1 MDKEREMITT
11 NEAAEI
17 LKVKPSTIHKYVKQG
32 ELKPVYED
40 NWHID
45 NTKLFYKEDVLEL
58 SKKKGKPGITTGEA
72 SKLLGLHTATIFQYI
87 QQGLLAADKKLYKG
101 REFYFISPEELE
113 RFKSFYEEQKRNEG
127 KDFYDKDTNYAWYQ
141 EFLSP
146 EGKDS
151 NFLLLN
157 EDRQPYLQTQNG
169 EHIPYKEIEKAGY
182 KPVKKISDIGYK
194 TQKGFAKFSFMESQ
208 EFYRTMGLFYSKLG
222 PKNIKVFLDKKNKIT
237 VEVKPILIKDDI
249 PDYIFSLLEESII
262 EGAISKRLE
271 GVFIDSDM
279 DVLSIA
285 IPSKLKRKIKED
297 AAKSKSTIEE
307 LVISILEEKYG
318 RLQ

>member
-11 NEAAEI
+11 NEAAEV

-45 NTKLFYKEDVLEL
+45 NTKLFYKEDVEEL
-58 SKKKGKPGITTGEA
+58 KKKKGKPGITTGEA

-87 QQGLLAADKKLYKG
+87 QQGLLVAEKKLYKG
-101 REFYFISPEELE
+101 REFYFITPEELE

-127 KDFYDKDTNYAWYQ
+127 KDFYYKDTNYAWYQ

-157 EDRQPYLQTQNG
+157 KELQPYLQTQNG
-169 EHIPYKEIEKAGY
+169 EQIPYEEIAKAGY
-182 KPVKKISDIGYK
+182 KPVKKIQDIGYK
-194 TQKGFAKFSFMESQ
+194 TQKGFAKFEFTECH
-208 EFYRTMGLFYSKLG
+208 EFYKAMGVLYSNLG
-222 PKNIKVFLDKKNKIT
+222 PKNIKVFLNKENKIT
-237 VEVKPILIKDDI
+237 VEVKPILIKEDI
-249 PDYIFSLLEESII
+249 PANIFSILEESII
-262 EGAISKRLE
+262 EGDISRRLE
-271 GVFIDSDM
+271 GVYIDSDLE
-279 DVLSIA
+279 VLAIA
-285 IPSKLKRKIKED
+285 IPSKLKKKIRED
-297 AAKSKSTIEE
+297 AAKSKITIEE
-307 LVISILEEKYG
+307 LVISILKEKY
-318 RLQ
+318 RQL

>member
-45 NTKLFYKEDVLEL
+45 NTKLFYKEEVEEL
-58 SKKKGKPGITTGEA
+58 KQKKGKPGITTGEA

-87 QQGLLAADKKLYKG
+87 QQGLLAAEKKLYKG
-101 REFYFISPEELE
+101 REYYFIAPEELE

-127 KDFYDKDTNYAWYQ
+127 KDFYDKDKNYAWYQ

-157 EDRQPYLQTQNG
+157 EERQPYLQTQNG
-169 EHIPYKEIEKAGY
+169 EHIPYEEIEKAGY
-182 KPVKKISDIGYK
+182 KPVRKISDIGYK

-222 PKNIKVFLDKKNKIT
+222 PKNIKVFLDKENKIT

-262 EGAISKRLE
+262 EGDISKRLE
-271 GVFIDSDM
+271 GVFIDSDL
-279 DVLSIA
+279 DVLAIA

>member
-45 NTKLFYKEDVLEL
+45 NTKLFYNEDVEEL
-58 SKKKGKPGITTGEA
+58 KKKKGKPGITTGEA

-87 QQGLLAADKKLYKG
+87 QQGLLAAEKKLYKG
-101 REFYFISPEELE
+101 REFYFITPEELE

-157 EDRQPYLQTQNG
+157 EELQPYLHSQNG
-169 EHIPYKEIEKAGY
+169 EQIPYEEIEKAGY
-182 KPVKKISDIGYK
+182 KPVKKIPDIGYK
-194 TQKGFAKFSFMESQ
+194 TQKGFAKFQFTESP
-208 EFYRTMGLFYSKLG
+208 EFYRTMGIFYSILG
-222 PKNIKVFLDKKNKIT
+222 PKNIKVFIDKENKIT
-237 VEVKPILIKDDI
+237 VEVKPILIKEDI
-249 PDYIFSLLEESII
+249 PGYIFSLLEESII
-262 EGAISKRLE
+262 EGDITKRLE
-271 GVFIDSDM
+271 GLFIDSDLE
-279 DVLSIA
+279 VLAIA
-285 IPSKLKRKIKED
+285 IPSKLKRKIKEE
-297 AAKSKSTIEE
+297 AAISKYTIEE
-307 LVISILEEKYG
+307 LVISILNEKYDN
-318 RLQ
+318 

>member
-17 LKVKPSTIHKYVKQG
+17 LNVKPSTIHKYVKQG

-45 NTKLFYKEDVLEL
+45 NTKLFYKEDVEEL
-58 SKKKGKPGITTGEA
+58 KQKKGKPGITTGEA

-87 QQGLLAADKKLYKG
+87 QQGLLAAEKKLYKG
-101 REFYFISPEELE
+101 REFYFIAPEELE

-127 KDFYDKDTNYAWYQ
+127 KDFYDKDKNYAWYQ

-157 EDRQPYLQTQNG
+157 EELQPYLQSQNG
-169 EHIPYKEIEKAGY
+169 EKIPYEEIEKAGY
-182 KPVKKISDIGYK
+182 KPVKKIPDIGYK
-194 TQKGFAKFSFMESQ
+194 TQKGFAKFQFTESQ
-208 EFYRTMGLFYSKLG
+208 EFYRTMGLFYSTLG
-222 PKNIKVFLDKKNKIT
+222 PKNIKVFLDKENKIT

-249 PDYIFSLLEESII
+249 PGYIFSLLEESLI
-262 EGAISKRLE
+262 EGDISKRLE
-271 GVFIDSDM
+271 GVFIDSDLE
-279 DVLSIA
+279 VLAIA
-285 IPSKLKRKIKED
+285 IPSELKRKIKGD
-297 AAKSKSTIEE
+297 AVRTKKTIEE
-307 LVISILEEKYG
+307 LVISILRDKYG
-318 RLQ
+318 RL

>member
-11 NEAAEI
+11 NEASEI

-45 NTKLFYKEDVLEL
+45 NTKLFYKEDVEEL
-58 SKKKGKPGITTGEA
+58 KKKKGKPGITTGEA

-87 QQGLLAADKKLYKG
+87 QQGLLAAEKKLYKG
-101 REFYFISPEELE
+101 REFYFIAPEELE

-127 KDFYDKDTNYAWYQ
+127 KDFYDKNKNYAWYQ

-157 EDRQPYLQTQNG
+157 EELQPYLQSQNG
-169 EHIPYKEIEKAGY
+169 EQIPYEEIENAGY

-194 TQKGFAKFSFMESQ
+194 TQKGFAKFEFTESK

-222 PKNIKVFLDKKNKIT
+222 PKNLKVFLEKDNKIT
-237 VEVKPILIKDDI
+237 VEVKPILIKEYI
-249 PDYIFSLLEESII
+249 PGNIFSLLEKSIV
-262 EGAISKRLE
+262 EGDISKRLE
-271 GVFIDSDM
+271 GVYIDSDLE
-279 DVLSIA
+279 VLAIA
-285 IPSKLKRKIKED
+285 IPSKLKKKIKED
-297 AAKSKSTIEE
+297 SAESKKTIEE
-307 LVISILEEKYG
+307 LVVSILKNKYEM
-318 RLQ
+318 

>member
-45 NTKLFYKEDVLEL
+45 NTKLFYKEDVEEL
-58 SKKKGKPGITTGEA
+58 KKKKGKPGITTGEA

-87 QQGLLAADKKLYKG
+87 QQGLLAAEKKLYKG
-101 REFYFISPEELE
+101 REFYFITPEELE

-127 KDFYDKDTNYAWYQ
+127 KDFYYKDTNYAWYQ
-141 EFLSP
+141 EFHSP

-157 EDRQPYLQTQNG
+157 EELQPYLQSQNG
-169 EHIPYKEIEKAGY
+169 EQIPYEEIEKAGY
-182 KPVKKISDIGYK
+182 KPVKKIPDIGYK
-194 TQKGFAKFSFMESQ
+194 TQKGFAKFQFTESQ
-208 EFYRTMGLFYSKLG
+208 EFYRTMGLFYSTLG
-222 PKNIKVFLDKKNKIT
+222 PKNIKVFLDKENKIT

-249 PDYIFSLLEESII
+249 PGYIFSLLEESLI
-262 EGAISKRLE
+262 EGDISKRLE
-271 GVFIDSDM
+271 GVFIDSDLE
-279 DVLSIA
+279 VLAIA
-285 IPSKLKRKIKED
+285 IPSELKRKIKED
-297 AAKSKSTIEE
+297 AAESKKTIEE
-307 LVISILEEKYG
+307 LVVSILKNKYEM
-318 RLQ
+318 